1 MPASS
6 LLPKLNKGAIVVVDV
21 KTSQTTT
28 IAFQYNPETV
38 TRSLTPKMETGPRMQ
53 GLYFEGAPDETFS
66 LKIMIDAADQ
76 LETGEKTAQR
86 KGIYPQLAALEAMV
100 YPQSQQVKEMAKL
113 VQKGQIEVG
122 IRYDA
127 PLTLF
132 VWGPARVVPV
142 TIQSFSI
149 TEQAFDSTLNPIRAE
164 MDISLKA
171 LSYDDVHPDHKAHK
185 LFLTYQQNK
194 EKLAGDA
201 ATQNANQVVGFDVS
215 GRVR

>member
-1 MPASS
+1 MRA
-6 LLPKLNKGAIVVVDV
+6 
-21 KTSQTTT
+21 
-28 IAFQYNPETV
+28 
-38 TRSLTPKMETGPRMQ
+38 RPRD
-53 GLYFEGAPDETFS
+53 LS

-76 LETGEKTAQR
+76 LETGDKTAQR
-86 KGIYPQLAALEAMV
+86 KGIYPQLAALEALV

-194 EKLAGDA
+194 EKLPAMRRHRMPTRWSA
-201 ATQNANQVVGFDVS
+201 LTSPAEFAIPLPLLPPH
-215 GRVR
+215 